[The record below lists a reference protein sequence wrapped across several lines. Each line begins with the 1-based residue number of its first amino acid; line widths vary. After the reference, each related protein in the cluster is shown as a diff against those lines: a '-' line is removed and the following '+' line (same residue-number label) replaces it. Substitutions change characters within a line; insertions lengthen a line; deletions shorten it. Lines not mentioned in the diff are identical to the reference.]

1 MKTLTDV
8 IKSLVEGLEET
19 SKERLQ
25 KYSVAAKKDVR
36 IRGLNLKPGDEKEKK
51 KVINRYKGIQTAQDK
66 LKKGSYNES
75 TDIVESSGPYLVG
88 IFRKGSDKFLLWQ
101 VSTKSYDCY
110 LTTTQSAKTGWEFK
124 KVVSFKDGV
133 DDAVEKL
140 KKDGYKDITMINE
153 SIKAGDVVDWVNPSA
168 KELKTKV
175 KVMKVMGNDAKVE
188 FNGKTY
194 TVSLK
199 NLMLSEETIEE
210 GVSRSEIEKFLT
222 SKGFEHDILRDVW
235 DKDNT
240 RVYYEFNEVTVVRF
254 NNPKSKTIVWKN
266 SIDGNMSIK
275 SIATLISTMI
285 TLK

>member
-153 SIKAGDVVDWVNPSA
+153 SI
-168 KELKTKV
+168 
-175 KVMKVMGNDAKVE
+175 
-188 FNGKTY
+188 
-194 TVSLK
+194 
-199 NLMLSEETIEE
+199 NLEEETYKVGDEIPYTKARYKKILSQGYPAAII
-210 GVSRSEIEKFLT
+210 GVGGGYSDTSEFGGDMKPEYVKQAMEKEVLPYCFAEILGGLT
-222 SKGFEHDILRDVW
+222 AVQIFQYVKI
-235 DKDNT
+235 
-240 RVYYEFNEVTVVRF
+240 
-254 NNPKSKTIVWKN
+254 
-266 SIDGNMSIK
+266 
-275 SIATLISTMI
+275 
-285 TLK
+285 

>member
-153 SIKAGDVVDWVNPSA
+153 STSIK
-168 KELKTKV
+168 
-175 KVMKVMGNDAKVE
+175 
-188 FNGKTY
+188 
-194 TVSLK
+194 
-199 NLMLSEETIEE
+199 E